1 MAENN
6 FVNLFSL
13 SYDAINGMNK
23 KDLFDHTENLKRKV
37 VVGNDIQ
44 GLFNQISK
52 LSQNVNHRVTAKEK
66 LSSEL
71 FIVRNANQNLQN
83 RIINQNSYPNQN
95 RRKNLE
101 ITGISNE
108 FSDPNLEET
117 VIGICK
123 DYGIDVNPLDTEGC
137 HRLPLGR
144 NATNTTKRGIVKLPT
159 ENTLKLC
166 FSKKRTLTRKVR
178 LFLATRC
185 VLMLLWGKC
194 IELLRNGQVN

>member
-52 LSQNVNHRVTAKEK
+52 LSQNVNHRMTAKDK

-185 VLMLLWGKC
+185 VLIIGC
-194 IELLRNGQVN
+194 CGESA

>member
-23 KDLFDHTENLKRKV
+23 KDLFAHTENLKRKV

-123 DYGIDVNPLDTEGC
+123 DYGIDVNPLDTEEC

-185 VLMLLWGKC
+185 VLIIGC
-194 IELLRNGQVN
+194 CGESA